1 MVSAWHPPGDGDRH
15 HWSALVLTEM
25 VAALV
30 LFLAAIG
37 GLWIIL
43 STLS

>member
-1 MVSAWHPPGDGDRH
+1 MSAWHPPGGGERD

-43 STLS
+43 GTLS